1 MNWKKEVRS
10 IFLRSLA
17 IFMAV
22 WLAFALILTARNRGN
37 MEELV
42 AEKFVSPHETVF
54 RNVQLRIEDGTAH
67 ERTGGI
73 SWMLNF
79 GTGFNDAVVGI
90 GRVYDPAGNE
100 LGRSTITHGYI
111 TLEGAHSAD
120 IYLMFDAVLGDEE
133 QIAFAK
139 TLREEWEFYPYFEGT
154 ASGKINVREGWP
166 NQGLYGEVTGI
177 LDGEDLYPK
186 KLVFHY
192 ENRIVTLVDSDHEMF
207 DDVELTTLRFDYAAI
222 ESNLNSR
229 YRSPEAVLKLY
240 QKAEAL
246 IRESGVRFSPNSSTT
261 TFAKHGRYVCAVDS
275 ETGVP
280 YVWAYVYNPVAI
292 ATYGLELTYVGTFL
306 IALIAA
312 ILVARSQIKTL
323 KKERQFT
330 RAVAHEIKTPAAVL
344 RATAEALSE
353 GAAPERQQEYL
364 SSMVEESDRLA
375 FMVNELLDLSR
386 LEGSAAALKR
396 QRVDLTALTEGTFER
411 LRKSMKQR
419 ALDLRLDLQPVTVS
433 GDPKRLEQVV
443 NNLAVNVLE
452 HGQEG
457 PVNVFL
463 SAQGERAILTVGNV
477 CLPLTGEQV
486 KHLWDPF
493 YKGDESR
500 SGNGSGLGLAVV
512 KNVVTLHGGTCS
524 ARTTADRIEFRIELP
539 MAAG

>member
-10 IFLRSLA
+10 IFLRTLA
-17 IFMAV
+17 IFMAF
-22 WLAFALILTARNRGN
+22 WLGIVLILTVRNRDS
-37 MEELV
+37 MKSEV
-42 AEKFVSPHETVF
+42 ASWFDSPSRTDF
-54 RNVQLRIEDGTAH
+54 LNVQNVIESGAVEEHTGHLAWILRPQTSFKDAAI
-67 ERTGGI
+67 GI
-73 SWMLNF
+73 CS
-79 GTGFNDAVVGI
+79 
-90 GRVYDPAGNE
+90 VYDSAGNE
-100 LGRSTITHGYI
+100 LARSPLSYGYI
-111 TLEGAHSAD
+111 TLDGRFGADA
-120 IYLMFDAVLGDEE
+120 YLMFDSVLSEKE
-133 QIAFAK
+133 QITFAK
-139 TLREEWEFYPYFEGT
+139 KLQEEWGFYPYFEGT
-154 ASGKINVREGWP
+154 ASGKINVRELWP

-177 LDGEDLYPK
+177 LDGENLYPQ
-186 KLVFHY
+186 KLTFCY
-192 ENRIVTLVDSDHEMF
+192 EDHEITFVDSGHEMF
-207 DDVELTTLRFDYAAI
+207 DDAELTTVRFDYAVLA
-222 ESNLNSR
+222 STLNSMH
-229 YRSPEAVLKLY
+229 RSPEAVMKLY
-240 QKAEAL
+240 QRANAA
-246 IRESGVRFSPNSSTT
+246 IQSTGVTLSPNRSTST
-261 TFAKHGRYVCAVDS
+261 YVSAGRCVAAVDN

-280 YVWAYVYNPVAI
+280 YVWAYAYNPTVI
-292 ATYGLELTYVGTFL
+292 ATYGLMGAYISTLLV
-306 IALIAA
+306 ALIAA
-312 ILVARSQIKTL
+312 ILVVRNQIRTL

-512 KNVVTLHGGTCS
+512 KNVVSLHGGTCS